1 MSYKF
6 SSSLF
11 SMSKN
16 NTKSSALR
24 AKGNDYYLRE
34 RFIEALLKYNESLL
48 FAVPGSENISLA
60 YGNRSACYFNLAE
73 YQHCLNNIELAIDNG
88 YPANRM
94 SSLDQRYKKCRELM
108 ENSEKDMTDDPMH
121 FFKLTYPRNPKIPF
135 MSNCLELRRNDKY
148 GRYIVTNQD
157 LNPGDIITVSEPFF
171 KIFDRS
177 ARLHSCSYCAK
188 NSILLDL
195 IPCPGCVEG
204 LSLDAVTT
212 ENFLICCL
220 RFQRCTVL

>member
-6 SSSLF
+6 ASSFF

-24 AKGNDYYLRE
+24 DKGNEYYLNK

-73 YQHCLNNIELAIDNG
+73 YQHCLNNIKLAIDND
-88 YPANRM
+88 YPASRM
-94 SSLDQRYKKCRELM
+94 SSLDQRDKKCRELM
-108 ENSEKDMTDDPMH
+108 EKSEKDMSDDPMH
-121 FFKLTYPRNPKIPF
+121 FFKLTYPCNPEIPF
-135 MSNCLELRRNDKY
+135 MSNCLELKRNDKY
-148 GRYIVTNQD
+148 GRYIVTNHD

-171 KIFDRS
+171 KIIDRS
-177 ARLHSCSYCAK
+177 ARLHSCTYCAT
-188 NSILLDL
+188 NSILFDL

-204 LSLDAVTT
+204 LSLDTVTT
-212 ENFLICCL
+212 
-220 RFQRCTVL
+220 